1 LEGLY
6 LNMGRKSESKT
17 KIKFFIGKSDRWG
30 IGIAF
35 CKYDNSITINLLDR
49 YFGFEV
55 WRDVK

>member
-1 LEGLY
+1 
-6 LNMGRKSESKT
+6 MGRKSESKT